1 VFFKDLEKKE
11 NAALSTTIQVDDLH
25 LLSEVQSYQQNVE
38 TVGAKF

>member
-11 NAALSTTIQVDDLH
+11 NAALSTTIQVDDL
-25 LLSEVQSYQQNVE
+25 LSEVQSYQQNVE